1 MTDLQQATQLNRN
14 HRDRLTELIAKQKA
28 RRAWWYAQLSNQ
40 MSYAVMIGSYI
51 PLGFRDT
58 CLELGAGDGTHQEFL
73 EKLCANV
80 WGVEILMREAARAAE
95 QGHMVLWTSIEEMQV
110 AIPEGRFG
118 CVVSLHTME
127 HVYDL
132 DKALENITRALRP
145 GGYVAQAT
153 PTHKDREPAHICQ
166 LAPREWVA
174 EYSKLGYTMVY
185 IDNVRWYSDQTLLV
199 MKRG

>member
-40 MSYAVMIGSYI
+40 MSYAVMIASYI
-51 PLGFRDT
+51 PLEFRDM

-73 EKLCANV
+73 QKLCTRV
-80 WGVEILMREAARAAE
+80 CGVEILKAEARKAAAR
-95 QGHMVLWTSIEEMQV
+95 GHLVLWTAIEEMP
-110 AIPEGRFG
+110 ATFKLGHFG

-132 DKALENITRALRP
+132 GKALENITRALRP

-166 LAPREWVA
+166 LAPHEWVA